1 MDHADKYAKI
11 QGIILSCWGYYDASG
26 GKAMAPKFR
35 EILDAVRHQ
44 MQWEEVNLNSVL
56 NLIEESF
63 RSRRMW
69 IR

>member
-1 MDHADKYAKI
+1 MDKYEKI
-11 QGIILSCWGYYDASG
+11 QGIILSCWGYYDTSG

-44 MQWEEVNLNSVL
+44 LLYDEINLNTVL